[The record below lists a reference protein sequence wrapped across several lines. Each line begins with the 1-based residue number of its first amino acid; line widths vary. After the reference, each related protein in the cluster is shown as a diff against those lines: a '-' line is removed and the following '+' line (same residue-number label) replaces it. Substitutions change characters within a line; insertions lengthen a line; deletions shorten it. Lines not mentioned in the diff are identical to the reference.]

1 MRRILT
7 ALAAAA
13 DMCAGTMAS
22 ADAITQFNKATRN
35 GVFTLSQ
42 NQADYLGHPD
52 ARFIGFY
59 HIREDNGTTF
69 DVGITFNV
77 TTMISSVTGNAS
89 NILTYLN
96 GRNPSLSY
104 KGG

>member
-22 ADAITQFNKATRN
+22 AAAITQFNKATRN

-42 NQADYLGHPD
+42 NQADYLGRPD
-52 ARFIGFY
+52 ARFIGLY
-59 HIREDNGTTF
+59 YIREGNGTTS
-69 DVGITFNV
+69 
-77 TTMISSVTGNAS
+77 MLAS
-89 NILTYLN
+89 HSTS
-96 GRNPSLSY
+96 RR
-104 KGG
+104 